1 MKDLVIC
8 GYFVNED
15 NIDEPVYCDPHTGD
29 LILAS
34 DLRGNLLIGN
44 VSVTQPICMEGVDCT
59 ELRTVTGAIGVV
71 VTAEYL
77 LAFHENMKVEYRKAT
92 SAREVHM
99 ESTYDL
105 DADYE
110 GFIE

>member
-8 GYFVNED
+8 GYFINED
-15 NIDEPVYCDPHTGD
+15 DIDEPVYCDPHTGD

-44 VSVTQPICMEGVDCT
+44 VSVTRPICMEGVDCSQ
-59 ELRTVTGAIGVV
+59 LRSVTGAIGVV
-71 VTAEYL
+71 VTHDYL
-77 LAFHENMKVEYRKAT
+77 LAFHSDMRVEYRKST

-99 ESTYDL
+99 TNTYDL

-110 GFIE
+110 GVVE